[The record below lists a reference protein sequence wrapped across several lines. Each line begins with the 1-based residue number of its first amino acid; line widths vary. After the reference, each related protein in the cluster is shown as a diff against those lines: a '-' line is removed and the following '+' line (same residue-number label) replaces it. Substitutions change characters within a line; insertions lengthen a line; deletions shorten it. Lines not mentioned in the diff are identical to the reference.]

1 MRRLAIFVDGTWNV
15 PENNTNVWRL
25 KQLTMRNDDQ
35 LVHYHRGIGT
45 DRTNRIRGA
54 FGKGINASVRNCY
67 EWLVENYQDGDAIF
81 VFGFSRGA
89 YIARSLAG
97 FLERCGLLRPGCPM
111 TVREVFEH
119 YRTVAPVTPRERWP
133 LTTDEWLVRWSR
145 TVPLEVLGIWDSV
158 RYLDIPVADVR
169 GFSRS
174 QNQFH
179 VVEPFLAV
187 RHTYHALAIDEHRP
201 AYRHELMRIPAE
213 AAAIGATLNQTWF
226 VGAHSNVGG
235 GYRGDLLSMVPL
247 AWMQARAAN
256 HGLVFR
262 EEVDLRGDEHLGP
275 LRDSFAEFLSGAYRV
290 ARAGRRHW
298 RAIGEPDRKSSGI
311 PWRAC
316 FAVRA

>member
-1 MRRLAIFVDGTWNV
+1 
-15 PENNTNVWRL
+15 
-25 KQLTMRNDDQ
+25 
-35 LVHYHRGIGT
+35 
-45 DRTNRIRGA
+45 
-54 FGKGINASVRNCY
+54 
-67 EWLVENYQDGDAIF
+67 
-81 VFGFSRGA
+81 
-89 YIARSLAG
+89 
-97 FLERCGLLRPGCPM
+97 
-111 TVREVFEH
+111 
-119 YRTVAPVTPRERWP
+119 
-133 LTTDEWLVRWSR
+133 
-145 TVPLEVLGIWDSV
+145 
-158 RYLDIPVADVR
+158 VR

-247 AWMQARAAN
+247 AWMQARAAD

-298 RAIGEPDRKSSGI
+298 RAIGEPDQAALHQAGRSLESLHHTVCDRWRKQDAYRPQNLRAWAERRGI
-311 PWRAC
+311 NL
-316 FAVRA
+316 AVCDADVPVTP